1 MVTALAHR
9 GFQVIGVDNLNEHKP
24 GQADPGLKAAT
35 KAFDVG
41 RGIPMAQRD
50 QS

>member
-1 MVTALAHR
+1 MAVALADR
-9 GFQVIGVDNLNEHKP
+9 GLRVIGVDDLNEHTRA
-24 GQADPGLKAAT
+24 QADPGLKVAS